1 MSIDSC
7 GAPEQSA
14 PIPAGVD
21 VEKETVITGV
31 VSSGDGPVGGA
42 YVRLLDATG
51 EFTAEVVTSPAGQFR
66 FFAAP
71 GTWTLRALS
80 RQGNGDA
87 TLAAN
92 RGLNEVAVTVRWR
105 DSGRRVTPRQVF
117 TRRRFFR
124 CTAANVLWWRETHP

>member
-1 MSIDSC
+1 MSTDSC
-7 GAPEQSA
+7 AAPDQSA
-14 PIPAGVD
+14 PLPASVD

-31 VSSGDGPVGGA
+31 VRSGADPVAGA
-42 YVRLLDATG
+42 YVRLLDSTG

-87 TLAAN
+87 TLAAD
-92 RGLNEVAVTVRWR
+92 RGINEVAVAV
-105 DSGRRVTPRQVF
+105 G
-117 TRRRFFR
+117 
-124 CTAANVLWWRETHP
+124 